1 LRKILERHTNG
12 IKRIIKNKMNSQINN
27 KIKIVILSAFYEPF
41 MSGAEQMVKEI
52 VERLGDRYK
61 IILVTGRFDK
71 KLAKY
76 EKRDT
81 FELYRVGIGHKAL
94 DKLLYIFLTPFKVGK
109 FKPDITHAIMESYA
123 GAALVLLKYIYP
135 KTKRI
140 LTLQSGDLDSEKK
153 QTVFYIRFFW
163 RIIHRSPH
171 IITAISSALAKR
183 AENLG
188 VKKENIFITPNG
200 LDFSNVPKDI
210 EKVPERVIC
219 VGRLSWEKA
228 HKYTLKAWTKVLE
241 KFPSAK
247 LYFVGEG
254 SERGDI
260 EKRIKE
266 ARLENSVTLTGNL
279 PHTKVLEELSKSEV
293 FICPSLAEGLGN
305 VFIEAQACGVTP
317 IGTRVGGIPDVIQ
330 HEENGLL
337 IEPQNSDQIADAIIR
352 LLKDE
357 ELRNKLRKKGFE
369 SSRKFEWSKILKK
382 IEEVYEKK

>member
-1 LRKILERHTNG
+1 M
-12 IKRIIKNKMNSQINN
+12 NK
-27 KIKIVILSAFYEPF
+27 KIKLVILAAFYEPF
-41 MSGAEQMVKEI
+41 MSGAEQMVKEV
-52 VERLGDRYK
+52 VERLGDKYE
-61 IILVTGRFDK
+61 IVLVTGRFDK

-94 DKLLYIFLTPFKVGK
+94 DKLLYIFLAPFKAKK

-123 GAALVLLKYIYP
+123 GAAMVLLKYIYP

-153 QTVFYIRFFW
+153 QAVSYIRFFW

-200 LDFSNVPKDI
+200 LDFSNVPNDI
-210 EKVPERVIC
+210 EKVSERVIC

-228 HKYTLKAWTKVLE
+228 HKYTLKAWAKVLKE
-241 KFPSAK
+241 FPGAK
-247 LYFVGEG
+247 LFFVGEG
-254 SERGDI
+254 PEREDI

-266 ARLENSVTLTGNL
+266 AKLENSVTLTGNL
-279 PHTKVLEELSKSEV
+279 PHAQVLQELSKSEV

-337 IEPQNSDQIADAIIR
+337 IAPENSEEIAGAIIR
-352 LLKDE
+352 LLTDKG
-357 ELRNKLRKKGFE
+357 LNAKLRAGGLK
-369 SSRKFEWSKILKK
+369 SSRKFEWEKILEK
-382 IEEVYEKK
+382 IDSIYKNVI